1 MQEEELPHGH
11 QWSTPRTEGGN
22 NVWQNNRD
30 DVKSRPH
37 LARQAFESK
46 MVEKWVNRHFK
57 GFQGAFIAEKL

>member
-11 QWSTPRTEGGN
+11 QWSAPKTEGGN

-46 MVEKWVNRHFK
+46 M
-57 GFQGAFIAEKL
+57 AE